1 MATTVE
7 IAPARVAALKVLSA
21 VRRGAFADQAFDR
34 VAGSLGDADRRLAQE
49 MAYGALR
56 LRGRLDHLLERL
68 VDGGVDALH
77 PVTLDVLRLGAYQ
90 LLQLD
95 RVPAYA
101 AVSEAV
107 EAARRSGQRPAT
119 GLVNAVLRRLARE
132 ERPERL
138 FPGRAEDA
146 AGHLATWG
154 SHPRWLIKRWL
165 ARWSEEDVARLVE
178 YDNRPPPVCLS
189 VAGDPGAALRAL
201 SERGIAAEPVGR
213 VPGSIRID
221 AARLSDALASVRAIV
236 QDPAAATVVAFTAPG
251 PGDPVVDLCAAPG
264 GKAASLALRGHPVLA
279 FDASRR
285 RLARLAETRDRLGLE
300 ELWPGVADATAVPL
314 RGAAAVLLDVPCTGT
329 GTLARHA
336 DARWRITPD
345 GLSDLVA
352 LQRRMLEAAAEIVT
366 VGGVLVYATC
376 SLEPEENEGQV
387 EWFLRRHPRFEREAP
402 PRGVVAAE
410 MLSEAGELRT
420 LPQRDDMDGAYAAR
434 LRRTA

>member
-1 MATTVE
+1 MAITAE

-34 VAGSLGDADRRLAQE
+34 VAASLGDADRRLAQE
-49 MAYGALR
+49 MAYGTLR

-68 VDGGVDALH
+68 VDGGVDVLH

-107 EAARRSGQRPAT
+107 EATRRAGQGRAT
-119 GLVNAVLRRLARE
+119 GLVNAVLRRLERE
-132 ERPERL
+132 ERLDRL
-138 FPGRAEDA
+138 FPGRTEDA

-154 SHPRWLIKRWL
+154 SHPRWLIERWL
-165 ARWSEEDVARLVE
+165 ARWSEEDVARLVA
-178 YDNRPPPVCLS
+178 YDNRPPAVCLS

-201 SERGIAAEPVGR
+201 SERGIAAEPVER
-213 VPGSIRID
+213 APGSIRID
-221 AARLSDALASVRAIV
+221 AARLSDALASVRAVV
-236 QDPAAATVVAFTAPG
+236 QDPAAAAVVAFGAPR
-251 PGDPVVDLCAAPG
+251 PGEPVVDLCAAPG

-279 FDASRR
+279 FDASRH
-285 RLARLAETRDRLGLE
+285 RLTRLAETRGRLGLGQ
-300 ELWPGVADATAVPL
+300 LWLGVADATAVPL

-336 DARWRITPD
+336 DARWRITP
-345 GLSDLVA
+345 SDLSRLMA
-352 LQRRMLEAAAEIVT
+352 LQRRMLEAASEIVK
-366 VGGVLVYATC
+366 VGGLLVYATC

-387 EWFLRRHPRFEREAP
+387 ESFLRRHPRFELEVP
-402 PRGVVAAE
+402 PRGGVAAE

-420 LPQRDDMDGAYAAR
+420 LPQRDHMDGAYAAR
-434 LRRTA
+434 LRRTE